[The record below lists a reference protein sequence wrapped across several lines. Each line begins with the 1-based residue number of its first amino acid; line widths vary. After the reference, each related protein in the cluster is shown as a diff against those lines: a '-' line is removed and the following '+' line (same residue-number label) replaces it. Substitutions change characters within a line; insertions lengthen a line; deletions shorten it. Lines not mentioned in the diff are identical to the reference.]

1 VVASIPKIETSL
13 SIVTSAWYDYLWLM
27 AIKPAFSKGLLLLPV
42 NLSDDSLP
50 PTPAPDEELSQESAS
65 PTTAGSSMQEYYQLK
80 RNLLV
85 ITLAMTGVIFISVW
99 IFYSID
105 IALNYLIGACTG
117 MIYLRMLAKEV
128 ERLGQQKR
136 RPSSTRLALLIGVF
150 VVASQW
156 QKLQIL
162 PIFLGF
168 LTYKAAL
175 IAYVLQST
183 LLPPS
188 SNK

>member
-1 VVASIPKIETSL
+1 
-13 SIVTSAWYDYLWLM
+13 M
-27 AIKPAFSKGLLLLPV
+27 AINPAFSKGLLLLPV

-65 PTTAGSSMQEYYQLK
+65 PTPAGSSMQEYYQLK
-80 RNLLV
+80 QNLLV

-183 LLPPS
+183 LLPSS